1 MKKKRKNMSIGE
13 RIPLSVRLILFAL
26 ILLISSITVVG
37 YTAYQKASE
46 TTFNLIEDRL
56 KREVYMTE
64 IAASNL
70 LYAYVNSS
78 DDFFERFDKEV
89 VQRQSSQLIQDGL
102 NADFF
107 SFEMKMPHHFR
118 LALKQKLKSQLK
130 L

>member
-1 MKKKRKNMSIGE
+1 MSIGE

>member
-1 MKKKRKNMSIGE
+1 MSIGE
-13 RIPLSVRLILFAL
+13 RIPLFVRLILFAL

-107 SFEMKMPHHFR
+107 SFEMKRPHHFR
-118 LALKQKLKSQLK
+118 LALIQKLKSQLQ

>member
-1 MKKKRKNMSIGE
+1 MSMGE

-37 YTAYQKASE
+37 YTAYKKASE

-70 LYAYVNSS
+70 MYAYVNSS

-107 SFEMKMPHHFR
+107 SYKMKRPHHFR
-118 LALKQKLKSQLK
+118 LVIKQKFKYQLQ

>member
-1 MKKKRKNMSIGE
+1 MSIGE

-107 SFEMKMPHHFR
+107 SFEMKRPHHFR
-118 LALKQKLKSQLK
+118 LALKQKLKSQLQ

>member
-1 MKKKRKNMSIGE
+1 MSIGE

-37 YTAYQKASE
+37 YTAYQKASK

-107 SFEMKMPHHFR
+107 FR
-118 LALKQKLKSQLK
+118 SK
-130 L
+130 